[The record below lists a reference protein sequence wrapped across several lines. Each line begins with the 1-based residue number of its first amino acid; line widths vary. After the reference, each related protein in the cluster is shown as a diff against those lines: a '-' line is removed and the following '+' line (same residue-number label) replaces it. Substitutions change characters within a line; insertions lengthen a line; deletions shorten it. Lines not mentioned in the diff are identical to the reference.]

1 MNLPFASGGPLGSPM
16 MGVGA
21 NGLIRVLLIDDDK
34 DEASLTR
41 SLLARVEDIR
51 YELDWVPTF
60 LEGLA
65 SIARGEHDAYLID
78 HQLGGR
84 TGIDLVREAR
94 KAGSLA
100 ALIMLTGFRDRAT
113 DLEAMDAGATDFL
126 LKGKTDAALLDRTLR
141 YAISHVALV
150 STLERSRNQMA
161 GLEEIGRILVDD
173 GPTPATV
180 ERVVE
185 LIVDRFGLP
194 QIAIYLVDGD
204 KLYPAGQRGYRRP
217 LPSLSRVD
225 AGVERVAR
233 ARQPVFVP
241 SFSSDTAGG
250 NDPGATGTELSVPLM
265 VAGELMGLLNVA
277 SSVADPI
284 GEQDFAAIRVVADRL
299 TVALA
304 VTRERRLMEERVR
317 RARHEASDG
326 EKSTGQPALIDG
338 ETPVYCRA
346 MLEPLLEV
354 AIASAGPEPRAPP
367 ADLRSGRPRL
377 DDASG
382 RSGEDHPGRA
392 AARAILQVGTR
403 RVGPGD
409 RRRVCPVPGGRS
421 RHKRPRCRIGRALRL
436 RGPGGRLERRRADHR
451 RPGGAGVRPAPRARI
466 GGRLACAP
474 KALMTPTDRP
484 VELRRGIGNELEGH
498 SLAGCLQSK
507 RARGCSSSKATRET
521 PGC

>member
-354 AIASAGPEPRAPP
+354 AIASAGTGPGRNLGLLLLTCAQAGPDSMTLLAAQARTILA
-367 ADLRSGRPRL
+367 GRPLVQFSRSELAVLALATDEGSARSQAEDLVTSARDVGLDVRCGYAALASDWSAGELITGAQAALAFAQRL
-377 DDASG
+377 
-382 RSGEDHPGRA
+382 
-392 AARAILQVGTR
+392 
-403 RVGPGD
+403 GPGS
-409 RRRVCPVPGGRS
+409 VVG
-421 RHKRPRCRIGRALRL
+421 
-436 RGPGGRLERRRADHR
+436 
-451 RPGGAGVRPAPRARI
+451 
-466 GGRLACAP
+466 
-474 KALMTPTDRP
+474 
-484 VELRRGIGNELEGH
+484 
-498 SLAGCLQSK
+498 
-507 RARGCSSSKATRET
+507 
-521 PGC
+521 

>member
-1 MNLPFASGGPLGSPM
+1 MKLPFVNGSPLGRPNQ
-16 MGVGA
+16 GVGESDV
-21 NGLIRVLLIDDDK
+21 IRVLLIDDDK
-34 DEASLTR
+34 DEESLTR
-41 SLLARVEDIR
+41 SLLTRVEDIR

-94 KAGSLA
+94 KAGSFA
-100 ALIMLTGFRDRAT
+100 ALIMLTGLRDRAT
-113 DLEAMDAGATDFL
+113 DLAAMEAGATDFL

-150 STLERSRNQMA
+150 STIERSRNQMA

-194 QIAIYLVDGD
+194 QLAIYLVDGD

-225 AGVERVAR
+225 AGVDRVAR

-250 NDPGATGTELSVPLM
+250 NDPGSTGTELSVPLL

-284 GEQDFAAIRVVADRL
+284 GEQDFAAIRLVADRL
-299 TVALA
+299 TAALA
-304 VTRERRLMEERVR
+304 VTRERRLMEERVW
-317 RARHEASDG
+317 RARQQLSDG
-326 EKSTGQPALIDG
+326 EQSAEQRALIDG
-338 ETPVYCRA
+338 ETSASSRA
-346 MLEPLLEV
+346 MLVPLLEA
-354 AIASAGPEPRAPP
+354 AIASAGTEPGRDFGLLLVTCTQAGPDSMTLLAAQARTILAGRP
-367 ADLRSGRPRL
+367 LVRFSKTELAVLVGATDKASARIQASDLVTSARDIGLDLRCGYAAQASDWGAGELITAAQAALAFAQRL
-377 DDASG
+377 
-382 RSGEDHPGRA
+382 
-392 AARAILQVGTR
+392 
-403 RVGPGD
+403 GPGA
-409 RRRVCPVPGGRS
+409 VVG
-421 RHKRPRCRIGRALRL
+421 
-436 RGPGGRLERRRADHR
+436 
-451 RPGGAGVRPAPRARI
+451 
-466 GGRLACAP
+466 
-474 KALMTPTDRP
+474 
-484 VELRRGIGNELEGH
+484 
-498 SLAGCLQSK
+498 
-507 RARGCSSSKATRET
+507 
-521 PGC
+521 